1 LIRYCVFCGS
11 NTGIRGEYSDLARS
25 LGREIAHRGAELV
38 FGGGKVGLMGIVAD
52 AAMASGGRAV
62 GIIPEA
68 LALKEVAHHGLT
80 ELRVVDSMHTRK
92 AAMAE
97 LSDGFIALPGGVG
110 TFEELFEIMT
120 WAQLGVHQKPVGLLD
135 TNGYWQPLLAAL
147 DHARAEGF
155 LHEDPRRVL
164 LVESDPATLLDRFG
178 SHVPLPR
185 PKWLDPDET

>member
-1 LIRYCVFCGS
+1 MTRYCVFCGS

-80 ELRVVDSMHTRK
+80 ELRVVDSMHARK

-97 LSDGFIALPGGVG
+97 LSDGFIALPGGIG
-110 TFEELFEIMT
+110 TFEELFEVMT

-135 TNGYWQPLLAAL
+135 TNGYWLPLLAAL
-147 DHARAEGF
+147 DHARSEGF
-155 LHEDPRRVL
+155 MYEDPRRML
-164 LVESDPATLLDRFG
+164 LVESDPVALLDRFA

-185 PKWLDPDET
+185 PKWLDSDET